1 MMKDIVA
8 KQNKMMIGIQTK
20 KNISKT
26 FQKNTNRLTVYHKI
40 YGNLLSFF
48 VWMIFVIFIIE
59 ILEATYKN
67 MSS

>member
-1 MMKDIVA
+1 M
-8 KQNKMMIGIQTK
+8 
-20 KNISKT
+20 T
-26 FQKNTNRLTVYHKI
+26 FQKKNTNRLTVFHKF

>member
-8 KQNKMMIGIQTK
+8 KQKNNWDTK
-20 KNISKT
+20 KQNISMT
-26 FQKNTNRLTVYHKI
+26 FQKNTNRLTVYHKF